1 MNLLQTDFKA
11 KSEEYVQLT
20 HNYARSLINE
30 FGSNKKARGFLREQ
44 LFKNSSQEI
53 HEFIKLM
60 IKRLEQIALNQ

>member
-1 MNLLQTDFKA
+1 MDSLQTDFKT
-11 KSEEYVQLT
+11 KSEEYVRLT
-20 HNYARSLINE
+20 HDYAQSLINE
-30 FGSNKKARGFLREQ
+30 FNSNKKAREFLSEQ